1 MRPGELSGQ
10 PRTMSTDQLERPR
23 EAAIEQLKAFGLS
36 TYAAR
41 TFVALV
47 GLESGTAQ
55 DVSEVEDV
63 PRTRVYDAADE
74 LEQRGLVDVEE
85 STPQR
90 FRVVSRETAGKHLH
104 REFTRRVNRLR
115 EALDS
120 IETTTRATEQRGI
133 WTVSE
138 QKRITERVVTLI
150 DEAETR
156 VVFAS
161 APNLLT
167 ADVLDALEAA
177 QTRGVSV
184 TVAEPSA
191 TRLAE
196 EGLSDE
202 APAPPWH
209 WSGPAAGRF
218 LLVDGSRTVVSA
230 WTPTNPGEGRE
241 ETALWGRG
249 PDNALVG
256 VLRALFDGG
265 TCSETS

>member
-1 MRPGELSGQ
+1 
-10 PRTMSTDQLERPR
+10 MSTC
-23 EAAIEQLKAFGLS
+23 
-36 TYAAR
+36 AAR

-55 DVSEVEDV
+55 DVSEVE
-63 PRTRVYDAADE
+63 
-74 LEQRGLVDVEE
+74 E

-90 FRVVSRETAGKHLH
+90 FRVVSRETTGKHLH

-115 EALDS
+115 EALDN

-133 WTVSE
+133 WTVTG
-138 QKRITERVVTLI
+138 QRRITERLVTLI

-161 APNLLT
+161 SPDLLT
-167 ADVLDALEAA
+167 SDVLDALEAA
-177 QTRGVSV
+177 QTRGIPV

-191 TRLAE
+191 TRLPAE
-196 EGLSDE
+196 AGLSDE
-202 APAPPWH
+202 TPPWD

-218 LLVDGSRTVVSA
+218 LLVDRSRMVVSA
-230 WTPTNPGEGRE
+230 WTPE
-241 ETALWGRG
+241 
-249 PDNALVG
+249 NALVG

-265 TCSETS
+265 TGAETA